1 MLLGRGSLIASFPI
15 HPAKRDDSRA
25 VSGHVDVLLSDSM
38 GNARSTDDLT
48 TSLRLVERPMMTK
61 ASSHPEGDNDY
72 EDPSLEEDDPI
83 TPRPFVRH
91 RHVIRMH
98 HSRQINN
105 RDQTGGKVIEQS
117 RNIQIVDDAI
127 PAQDEGVGDDECRLL
142 QSTLPRCSAHHLLRR
157 SSTIDPRR
165 QRHNPLPS
173 EVYPQH
179 LCDADVLFK
188 RQMFSSLRS
197 TYGSDGRQLRRR
209 PNLLPLPARSSSC
222 SVRSSIS
229 LSNLEMT
236 KAISSEYLETA
247 RQKKQ
252 SVEQCLFKTWP
263 SMETV
268 KQPSS
273 RSSTAAETV
282 TSSAQQQGLIYLNWI
297 RQVLGSV
304 PSYIELK
311 DGRLHLKL
319 IQGQ

>member
-1 MLLGRGSLIASFPI
+1 MLLGRGSLIASFSI

-25 VSGHVDVLLSDSM
+25 VGGHVSDSM

-48 TSLRLVERPMMTK
+48 TSLRPEELQPMMTK
-61 ASSHPEGDNDY
+61 ASSHPEGDNDF
-72 EDPSLEEDDPI
+72 EDPSLDEEDPI

-98 HSRQINN
+98 HNRQINN

-117 RNIQIVDDAI
+117 RNIQIVDDVVV
-127 PAQDEGVGDDECRLL
+127 PAQDGDDECRLL

-173 EVYPQH
+173 EVHPQH
-179 LCDADVLFK
+179 LCDADVLFR
-188 RQMFSSLRS
+188 RQMFNSLRS
-197 TYGSDGRQLRRR
+197 NHGSDGRHQSRRR

-236 KAISSEYLETA
+236 KAVSSEYLETA

-297 RQVLGSV
+297 RQVLGTV